1 MFSAIASAFIFD
13 VESQLKPDFTQS
25 SYIMLTIIANIS
37 LGHSPADLNSVLPQW
52 NGPDPTLVQVEAIL
66 YTSLAASLLA
76 AFVAMLGKQWLNRY
90 TQVEKR
96 GNIVERNRQ
105 RKRKMN
111 GMATWRFDLVMESL
125 PLMLQGALLLF
136 GYALSS
142 YLYTLNHV
150 IAGVAIGFAAFGLLF
165 YLLIVSAATL
175 SYNCPFQTPLSLV
188 IRLMIRFDDEHKEYL
203 KRTREWFGRTFSFP
217 NLKKPWLRSA
227 DPNALGAGAD
237 DGQIELAV
245 VGAADGPYP
254 LFYYEKIDW
263 DGYVLDTNCI
273 DWMFETFD
281 IPMDTDVLPI
291 IGFIPEIVW
300 HADIRSTPLERVYTT
315 FLGCIDF
322 AARDH
327 PVLKPGPKNKVYLS
341 AKALLHLI
349 IQRKCMGY
357 ESEEA
362 QIESISFGFG
372 TFQVEWFKGDSDLE
386 STLGILYYVFGG
398 AVPMNWE
405 TFSFSVPHHAW
416 MARILL
422 YRTWDVLRQGKA
434 LPDEVKEFVL
444 YSLRLEPHPPAPVM
458 TDCFFIMGLGL
469 GIELHFDDLAVV
481 DKR

>member
-1 MFSAIASAFIFD
+1 MFSAVASAFIFD
-13 VESQLKPDFTQS
+13 VESQLQPDFTQS
-25 SYIMLTIIANIS
+25 SYIVLTIIANIS
-37 LGHSPADLNSVLPQW
+37 LGHPPADLNSVLPQW

-96 GNIVERNRQ
+96 GNIVERGRQRQ
-105 RKRKMN
+105 RKIN

-125 PLMLQGALLLF
+125 PLMLQAALLLF

-150 IAGVAIGFAAFGLLF
+150 IAGVAIGFTAFGLLF

-188 IRLMIRFDDEHKEYL
+188 IRLMIRFDDEHEMYL
-203 KRTREWFGRTFSFP
+203 KRTRKWLGRTFAFP
-217 NLKKPWLRSA
+217 NLRKPWLGSA
-227 DPNALGAGAD
+227 DPNAGAD
-237 DGQIELAV
+237 DGHIELAV
-245 VGAADGPYP
+245 VGTADEPAP
-254 LFYYEKIDW
+254 LFFYEKIDW

-281 IPMDTDVLPI
+281 TPMDTDVLPI
-291 IGFIPEIVW
+291 IGFIPEVIW
-300 HADIRSTPLERVYTT
+300 HADIRSTPLARVYIT
-315 FLGCIDF
+315 FFRCIDF
-322 AARDH
+322 STRGF
-327 PVLKPGPKNKVYLS
+327 PVLKPGSKNKAYLT

-357 ESEEA
+357 GSEKSR
-362 QIESISFGFG
+362 IEDISYWFG
-372 TFQVEWFKGDSDLE
+372 TFQMEWFKGDSDLL
-386 STLGILYYVFGG
+386 STLGILFYVFGCP
-398 AVPMNWE
+398 VPMNWK
-405 TFSFSVPHHAW
+405 TFSFSIPHHTW

-422 YRTWDVLRQGKA
+422 YRTWDVLRQGNP

-444 YSLRLEPHPPAPVM
+444 YSLRLVPHPPVPVV
-458 TDCFFIMGLGL
+458 TDCLFIISLGL
-469 GIELHFDDLAVV
+469 GIGLHSDDLAVV